1 MEKLEPF
8 IETLEQ
14 LGNDIPQIV
23 ELSKKSGQR
32 VGHVVLAIVAV
43 TAILVLIFLGPL
55 ILSVAITVIYPAYKS
70 IEALE
75 SKDTDDDDK
84 YWLTYWIIFGLI
96 TLGDQFFWFILELI
110 PYYSWIRFGL
120 FVAMFSPQIQ
130 GAKVV
135 YETVLR
141 KILTNNK
148 DKIEKFI
155 ADIKNSA
162 SDI

>member
-75 SKDTDDDDK
+75 SKDSNTK
-84 YWLTYWIIFGLI
+84 LNEY
-96 TLGDQFFWFILELI
+96 
-110 PYYSWIRFGL
+110 IRISRL
-120 FVAMFSPQIQ
+120 RIAPQNP
-130 GAKVV
+130 K
-135 YETVLR
+135 TP
-141 KILTNNK
+141 NNLSVS
-148 DKIEKFI
+148 
-155 ADIKNSA
+155 NL
-162 SDI
+162 